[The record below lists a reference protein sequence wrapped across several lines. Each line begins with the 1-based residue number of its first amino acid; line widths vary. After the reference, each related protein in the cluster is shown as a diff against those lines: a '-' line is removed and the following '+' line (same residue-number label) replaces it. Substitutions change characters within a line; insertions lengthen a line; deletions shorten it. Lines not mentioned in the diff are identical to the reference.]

1 MKNKKYAFEDEAD
14 IAAIEAFERGALK
27 PVPHQK
33 KALETARQAA
43 IHFRLK
49 KQARINI
56 RLPEMDLEGLRER
69 AAEEGMPYQTLIASV
84 LHKFVSGR
92 LVEARAKR
100 G

>member
-27 PVPHQK
+27 PVAHQK

-43 IHFRLK
+43 VHFRLK
-49 KQARINI
+49 KEARINI
-56 RLPEMDLEGLRER
+56 RLPEIDILNFKDR
-69 AAEEGMPYQTLIASV
+69 AAEEGMPYQTLIASI
-84 LHKFVSGR
+84 LHKYLNGR
-92 LVEARAKR
+92 LVEVRTKR